1 MRSKLCK
8 CAIYRLHKPSVNK
21 LLQILATLPVT
32 LCTAKRS
39 FSTLKYLKSYLRN
52 TTSET
57 RLNGLALLYVH
68 KDILVNSEEVLN
80 ELAKKPRRPDIKI

>member
-1 MRSKLCK
+1 M
-8 CAIYRLHKPSVNK
+8 YPSVNK

-32 LCTAKRS
+32 SCTAERS

-80 ELAKKPRRPDIKI
+80 ELAKKPRRLDIKI